1 MRVMASCAYYRSALE
16 AQKKSL
22 PVMRET
28 TARRNNLAVA
38 IEQLKDY
45 PAEVL
50 FPSRAR
56 DSGEILGVEN
66 PAAASI

>member
-1 MRVMASCAYYRSALE
+1 
-16 AQKKSL
+16 
-22 PVMRET
+22 MRET
-28 TARRNNLAVA
+28 TARLNNLAVA

-50 FPSRAR
+50 FPPRAR